1 MTAMAT
7 TPIMILSIMA
17 PPRTNLHGHFAHYYR
32 PHEDKQARL
41 PGFVSNFVSR
51 GPRRE
56 DARRRA
62 SLPAWRLIRH
72 AASSVNQPRM
82 RRCPSPR
89 ALRSLALITTRRA
102 SSANIPPGVH
112 LASADGLP

>member
-32 PHEDKQARL
+32 PHGAKQARL
-41 PGFVSNFVSR
+41 PGFVSDFVSR

-56 DARRRA
+56 DARQQA
-62 SLPAWRLIRH
+62 SLPAWRLIQH
-72 AASSVNQPRM
+72 AASSVNQPKLG
-82 RRCPSPR
+82 RCPSPR
-89 ALRSLALITTRRA
+89 AVRSLALITTRWA
-102 SSANIPPGVH
+102 LS
-112 LASADGLP
+112 LTQFL